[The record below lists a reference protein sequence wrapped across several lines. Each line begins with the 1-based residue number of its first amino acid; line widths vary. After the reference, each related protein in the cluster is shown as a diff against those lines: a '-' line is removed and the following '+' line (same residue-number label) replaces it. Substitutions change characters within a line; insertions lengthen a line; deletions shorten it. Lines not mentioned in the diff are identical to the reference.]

1 MANVAALAKRV
12 PTQRAPTQRVPTM
25 RAPAS
30 TVLALAALALV
41 YAPAALGDALAYDRL
56 AILSGQLWRL
66 WSGHLVH
73 FSAQHGITDA
83 VALFLIG
90 AVLEPLIGTRRL
102 CLALSWGAALIALA
116 LLLGLPELAHYR
128 GLSGLD
134 VMMAVM
140 ALCALWQQRIFPR
153 YWIAVLATLLVL
165 KTGCEALGI
174 ALGGTS
180 LPAGITVMWQAHAL
194 GAACGILEALC
205 RAQRLRKRAEL
216 VEPLLH
222 EQRDVVAFDRLSVP
236 QTARQAS
243 V

>member
-1 MANVAALAKRV
+1 MKPMLV
-12 PTQRAPTQRVPTM
+12 PTKRAPTKRALTM

-30 TVLALAALALV
+30 TLLALAALALA
-41 YAPAALGDALAYDRL
+41 YAPAALGEALAYDRL

-90 AVLEPLIGTRRL
+90 AVLEPLVGTRRL
-102 CLALSWGAALIALA
+102 CIALSWGAALIALA
-116 LLLGLPELAHYR
+116 LLLGLPELTHYR

-140 ALCALWQQRIFPR
+140 ALRALWERRIFPR
-153 YWIAVLATLLVL
+153 YWIAALAALLVL
-165 KTGCEALGI
+165 KTACEALGI

-194 GAACGILEALC
+194 GAAGGILEALFYT
-205 RAQRLRKRAEL
+205 QRFQ
-216 VEPLLH
+216 
-222 EQRDVVAFDRLSVP
+222 QRRTSLTTYPEAGDGRSA
-236 QTARQAS
+236 
-243 V
+243 

>member
-1 MANVAALAKRV
+1 MLV
-12 PTQRAPTQRVPTM
+12 PTMLVPAMRALTM

-30 TVLALAALALV
+30 TLLALAALALV
-41 YAPAALGDALAYDRL
+41 YAPAALGEALAYDRL

-90 AVLEPLIGTRRL
+90 SVLEPLVGTRRL
-102 CLALSWGAALIALA
+102 CIALSWGAALIALA

-140 ALCALWQQRIFPR
+140 ALRALWEQRVFPR
-153 YWIAVLATLLVL
+153 YWLLVLAALLVL
-165 KTGCEALGI
+165 KTAAEACGI
-174 ALGGTS
+174 TPGVSS
-180 LPAGITVMWQAHAL
+180 LPHGIISVWQAHAL
-194 GAACGILEALC
+194 GAGCGVLNTLLTQALNRSP
-205 RAQRLRKRAEL
+205 RAQSA
-216 VEPLLH
+216 
-222 EQRDVVAFDRLSVP
+222 
-236 QTARQAS
+236 
-243 V
+243 

>member
-1 MANVAALAKRV
+1 MREPTQRE

-83 VALFLIG
+83 AALFLIG

-116 LLLGLPELAHYR
+116 LLLGLPEMAHYR

-140 ALCALWQQRIFPR
+140 ALCALWQQRVFPR
-153 YWIAVLATLLVL
+153 YWLLVLAALLVL
-165 KTGCEALGI
+165 KTATEACGMTPGVSTLPHGI
-174 ALGGTS
+174 IS
-180 LPAGITVMWQAHAL
+180 VWQAHAL
-194 GAACGILEALC
+194 GALCGVLNTLLTRGLSRAP
-205 RAQRLRKRAEL
+205 RAQLA
-216 VEPLLH
+216 
-222 EQRDVVAFDRLSVP
+222 QR
-236 QTARQAS
+236 
-243 V
+243 